1 MNRHS
6 KLPETGTT
14 IFTVMSA
21 LAQEHDAINLSQG
34 FPNFE
39 GDPRLYQAVIQAIQN
54 GQNQYAPMQGLPKLR
69 ELILS
74 GVNQRYGVNWQ
85 MDEITITS
93 GASQAIFTAIQALV
107 HPGDEVVVFDPSYD
121 CYKPAIQLAGGKV
134 VAVPLKAPGFLP
146 TQEQLEEAIS
156 DRTSM
161 ILVNSP
167 HNPTGQ
173 CWTEQEWQNL
183 EQAIEGKDII
193 VLSDEVY
200 EHLVF
205 DDHQHLSA
213 LARPQLKD
221 RVLACFS
228 FGKSFHVTGW
238 KIGYILG
245 ALPLMREFNKVHQY
259 NVFCVHRPSQA
270 GIARF
275 LEDQPDYFNSLS
287 GFYQRK
293 RDLLQEGLAK
303 TDFKVFPCQGT
314 YFQLVDYSAYANEP
328 DTVFAERLTK
338 EKGVA
343 TIPISVFYDQPPEGQ
358 RCVRICFAKTGE
370 VLEEALRRLE

>member
-1 MNRHS
+1 MSRAS

-21 LAQEHDAINLSQG
+21 LAQKHDAINLSQG

-39 GDPRLYQAVIQAIQN
+39 GDPRLYQAVISAIQN
-54 GQNQYAPMQGLPKLR
+54 GQNQYAPMQGLPQLR

-74 GVNQRYGVNWQ
+74 GVNERYTAQWQ
-85 MDEITITS
+85 MEDITITS

-121 CYKPAIQLAGGKV
+121 CYKPAIHLAGGKV
-134 VAVPLKAPGFLP
+134 VSIPLQAPDFLP
-146 TQEQLEEAIS
+146 TQEQLKEAIS
-156 DRTSM
+156 DKTSM
-161 ILVNSP
+161 VLVNSP

-173 CWTEQEWQNL
+173 CWSEHEWQML
-183 EQAIEGKDII
+183 EDVIEGKDIV

-205 DDHQHLSA
+205 DDHQLISA
-213 LARPQLKD
+213 LVRPKLKD

-238 KIGYILG
+238 KIGYMIG
-245 ALPLMREFNKVHQY
+245 STELMKEFNKVHQY

-270 GIARF
+270 GIAQF

-314 YFQLVDYSAYANEP
+314 YFQLVDYSDYSNEP

-358 RCVRICFAKTGE
+358 KCVRICFAKTE
-370 VLEEALRRLE
+370 DVLEEALLRLV

>member
-1 MNRHS
+1 MSRPS
-6 KLPETGTT
+6 KLPNTGTT

-21 LAQEHDAINLSQG
+21 LAQEYDAINLSQG

-54 GQNQYAPMQGLPKLR
+54 GQNQYAPMQGLPRLR

-74 GVNQRYGVNWQ
+74 SVNERYTAQWQ
-85 MDEITITS
+85 MEDITITS

-121 CYKPAIQLAGGKV
+121 CYKPAIHLAGGKV
-134 VAVPLKAPGFLP
+134 VSIPLQAPDFLP
-146 TQEQLEEAIS
+146 TAAQLENAIS

-161 ILVNSP
+161 VLVNSP

-173 CWTEQEWQNL
+173 CWTEREWTLL
-183 EQAIEGKDII
+183 EEAIEGKDCV

-205 DDHQHLSA
+205 DEMQHISA
-213 LARPQLKD
+213 LGRPRLKD

-238 KIGYILG
+238 KIGYMIG
-245 ALPLMREFNKVHQY
+245 STELMKEFNKVHQY

-270 GIARF
+270 GIAQF
-275 LEDQPDYFNSLS
+275 LEEHPDYFSSLS

-293 RDLLQEGLAK
+293 RELLQQGLAE
-303 TDFKVFPCQGT
+303 TDFKVYPCQGT
-314 YFQLVDYSAYANEP
+314 YFQLVDYSAYSDEP
-328 DTVFAERLTK
+328 DTLFAERLTK

-343 TIPISVFYDQPPEGQ
+343 TIPISVFYDEPPRDQ
-358 RCVRICFAKTGE
+358 KCVRICFAKTEG
-370 VLEEALRRLE
+370 LLQEALARLK